1 MERFKKA
8 FTDIPSTVLRQER
21 RWKMKFLIRWRYNNL
36 TYLMIGY
43 IELIAVVLLTIST
56 LYMTKIGISH
66 GLLEGNPSVSYL
78 FLSVGYYVEGV
89 MGIILIFIA
98 FIVMYFVSRWLSSY
112 WLLVLVFTILLFLK
126 AMDAYHDFMMLKS
139 IGVY

>member
-1 MERFKKA
+1 MSYF
-8 FTDIPSTVLRQER
+8 
-21 RWKMKFLIRWRYNNL
+21 IRLRYNNL

-89 MGIILIFIA
+89 VGIILIFIA

-126 AMDAYHDFMMLKS
+126 VMDAYHDFMMLKS